1 MNIESRDEHPREPGG
16 NGLMSKPEVA
26 LWLGVSVG
34 ALDTYR
40 RKEGLPFIKM
50 GRRVLFDRGDVGR
63 WLGKRAKNKGGG

>member
-1 MNIESRDEHPREPGG
+1 MNIESRDEHPREAGG
-16 NGLMSKPEVA
+16 DGLMSKPEVA

-50 GRRVLFDRGDVGR
+50 GRRVLFDRRDVAR
-63 WLGKRAKNKGGG
+63 WVEKRSKNR